1 MKVAVVGFGM
11 MGRQIAQVFAQNGHQ
26 VLATD
31 ENPISLPEGMEE
43 IENGLYGIKAA
54 TSRGKLT
61 EKQASEALDRL
72 STTLSLEYACRE
84 ADLVIEAVF
93 EDLELKQKL
102 FEKIEA
108 SARSSTLLASNT
120 STLSLA
126 KIAAKTTKKER
137 VVGMHFFNPA
147 QATKLVEI
155 IRSDQTSPSKL
166 EEAVNIVKQIGKT
179 PIVCGDEPGF
189 IANRL
194 SLTLYT
200 EASRIL
206 EEGIANI
213 LDIDTAMKL
222 GLGHP
227 MGPFE
232 VADLVGLDTRLRNL
246 ESLYQSTGDTRWIPP
261 KVLREMVNQ
270 GYWGDP
276 SKKPGSKGGYYQYF
290 HLKP

>member
-1 MKVAVVGFGM
+1 MKIAVVGFGM

-31 ENPISLPEGMEE
+31 ESRKSLPEGIEE
-43 IENGLYGIKAA
+43 IEKGPYGIRAA
-54 TSRGKLT
+54 VTRGKLT
-61 EKQASEALDRL
+61 KNQASEALNRINI
-72 STTLSLEYACRE
+72 TPNLEDACRE

-93 EDLELKQKL
+93 EDLELKQRL
-102 FEKIEA
+102 FERIEA
-108 SARSSTLLASNT
+108 SAPPPALLASNT
-120 STLSLA
+120 STLSLS
-126 KIAAKTTKKER
+126 KIAGR
-137 VVGMHFFNPA
+137 VTSKDRVLGMHFFNPA

-155 IRSDQTSPSKL
+155 IRSDQTSPDKL

-179 PIVCGDEPGF
+179 PIVCRDEPGF

-194 SLTLYT
+194 GLTLYM
-200 EASRIL
+200 EASRVL
-206 EEGIANI
+206 EEGTANI

-246 ESLYQSTGDTRWIPP
+246 ESLYEATGDAKWIPP

-270 GYWGDP
+270 GYWGDQ

-290 HLKP
+290 HVKP

>member
-1 MKVAVVGFGM
+1 MKIAIVGFGM
-11 MGRQIAQVFAQNGHQ
+11 MGRQIAQVFAQNGHR

-31 ENPISLPEGMEE
+31 ENQKSLPEGIEE
-43 IENGLYGIKAA
+43 IEKGPYGIRAA
-54 TSRGKLT
+54 VSRGKLT
-61 EKQASEALDRL
+61 EKQASEALNRI
-72 STTLSLEYACRE
+72 STTPSLEDACRE
-84 ADLVIEAVF
+84 ANLVIEAVF
-93 EDLELKQKL
+93 EDLALKQKL
-102 FEKIEA
+102 FERIEA
-108 SARSSTLLASNT
+108 AAPPSALLASNT

-126 KIAAKTTKKER
+126 KVAAKVTNKDR

-155 IRSDQTSPSKL
+155 IRSDQTSPSRL
-166 EEAVNIVKQIGKT
+166 EEAVNLVKQIGKT
-179 PIVCGDEPGF
+179 PIVCRDEPGF

-194 SLTLYT
+194 GLTLYT
-200 EASRIL
+200 EATHIL

-246 ESLYQSTGDTRWIPP
+246 ESLYQATGDTKWIPP
-261 KVLREMVNQ
+261 KILREMVNQ

-290 HLKP
+290 QLKP

>member
-1 MKVAVVGFGM
+1 MKIAVVGFGM
-11 MGRQIAQVFAQNGHQ
+11 MGRQIAQVFAQNGHH

-31 ENPISLPEGMEE
+31 ENRKSLREGMEE
-43 IENGLYGIKAA
+43 IEKGPYGIRAA
-54 TSRGKLT
+54 ASRGKLT
-61 EKQASEALDRL
+61 EKQASEALNRI
-72 STTLSLEYACRE
+72 STTPSLEEACRE
-84 ADLVIEAVF
+84 AELVIEAVF
-93 EDLELKQKL
+93 EDLVLKQKL
-102 FEKIEA
+102 FERIEA
-108 SARSSTLLASNT
+108 SAPPTALLASNT
-120 STLSLA
+120 STLSLS
-126 KIAAKTTKKER
+126 KVAARVTSKER
-137 VVGMHFFNPA
+137 VPGMHFFNPA

-155 IRSDQTSPSKL
+155 IQSDQTSPSRL
-166 EEAVNIVKQIGKT
+166 EEAVNIAKQIGKI
-179 PIVCGDEPGF
+179 PIVCRDEPGF

-194 SLTLYT
+194 GLTLYT

-213 LDIDTAMKL
+213 LDIDTTMKL

-246 ESLYQSTGDTRWIPP
+246 ESLYQATGDTRWIPP
-261 KVLREMVNQ
+261 RFLREMVNQ

-276 SKKPGSKGGYYQYF
+276 SKKPGSKGGYYEYF

>member
-1 MKVAVVGFGM
+1 MKIAVVGFGM

-31 ENPISLPEGMEE
+31 ENQKSLPEGIEE
-43 IENGLYGIKAA
+43 IEKGPYGIRAA
-54 TSRGKLT
+54 ASRGKLT
-61 EKQASEALDRL
+61 EKQASEALNRV
-72 STTLSLEYACRE
+72 STTPSLEDACRE

-93 EDLELKQKL
+93 EDLVLKQKL

-108 SARSSTLLASNT
+108 SAPPSALLASNT
-120 STLSLA
+120 STLSLD
-126 KIAAKTTKKER
+126 KVAAKVTNKER

-155 IRSDQTSPSKL
+155 IRSDQTSPSRL
-166 EEAVNIVKQIGKT
+166 EEAVNIVKQIGKA
-179 PIVCGDEPGF
+179 PIVCRDEPGF

-194 SLTLYT
+194 GLTLYM
-200 EASRIL
+200 EASRVL
-206 EEGIANI
+206 EEDIADI

-222 GLGHP
+222 GLGHS

-246 ESLYQSTGDTRWIPP
+246 ESLYAATGDTRWIPP
-261 KVLREMVNQ
+261 RVLREMVNQ